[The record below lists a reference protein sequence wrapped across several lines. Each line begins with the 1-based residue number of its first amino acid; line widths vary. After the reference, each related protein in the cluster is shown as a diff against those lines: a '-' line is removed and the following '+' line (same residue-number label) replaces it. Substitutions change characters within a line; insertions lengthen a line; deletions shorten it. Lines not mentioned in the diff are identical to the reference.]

1 MATAIAIFTGFGLIV
16 LFGILISDSIANAR
30 HARWLR
36 ENNARRHGM
45 GA

>member
-1 MATAIAIFTGFGLIV
+1 MPAIIAIFTFAGLALIAG
-16 LFGILISDSIANAR
+16 LLISDSIANAR

-36 ENNARRHGM
+36 ENNARRHGV